1 VTELTDVPASPRE
14 RRRATGAGGAE
25 GNELLTIAAATV
37 LVILLLAE
45 GVTILHLNGLLGAH
59 MFIGLML
66 IPPVL
71 LKLASTGYRFAR
83 YYTGSPVYRAKG
95 PPQLPLRVLAP
106 VLVAATVMV
115 FATGVWLLVL
125 GHRSDQVLMLH
136 KVSFIVWGGLFG
148 VHFLAYAPRVARSL
162 VDRAGA
168 RTHAGGRTRVALVIA
183 AIAAG
188 LALGLSLL
196 SLIGGWHGGHDVR
209 VRDAAVPDEHA
220 GHHDAAGSGISF
232 ADACSR
238 GACSCTR
245 WRTIRSASLP
255 APPTSIDA
263 NECRNGRPAK

>member
-1 VTELTDVPASPRE
+1 VTELTDVPTSARE
-14 RRRATGAGGAE
+14 RRRATGLGGAA

-37 LVILLLAE
+37 LTILLLAE

-71 LKLASTGYRFAR
+71 LKLASTGYRLAR
-83 YYTGSPVYRAKG
+83 YYTGSPTYKAKG

-106 VLVAATVMV
+106 VLVAATIMV
-115 FATGVWLLVL
+115 FATGVWLLIL

-168 RTHAGGRTRVALVIA
+168 RAHVGGWARGILVLTAIVAGV
-183 AIAAG
+183 
-188 LALGLSLL
+188 ALGLSLL
-196 SLIGGWHGGHDVR
+196 SLIGGWHGRRDFR
-209 VRDAAVPDEHA
+209 ERDAAVIAPDVRVVRDDSRA
-220 GHHDAAGSGISF
+220 NYGSRTAVALRTCAVCALPSNTTGRDRAAFS
-232 ADACSR
+232 SR
-238 GACSCTR
+238 SRPSECSC
-245 WRTIRSASLP
+245 
-255 APPTSIDA
+255 
-263 NECRNGRPAK
+263 